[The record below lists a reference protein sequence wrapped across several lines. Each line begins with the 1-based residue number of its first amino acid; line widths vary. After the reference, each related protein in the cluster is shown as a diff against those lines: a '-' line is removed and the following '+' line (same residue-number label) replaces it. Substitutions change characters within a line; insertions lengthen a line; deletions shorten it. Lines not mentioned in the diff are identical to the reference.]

1 MQCAFAHYVLS
12 EANKCA
18 QWRNTILSAKR
29 TLKSNVLPFLYQSV
43 VFYDCEVVEF
53 DTDWQND
60 CVNFGVYRWC
70 RSRVYDLFRQQMQL
84 IFSYL
89 NEYTLFLQKSLFF
102 WTGKTLYAISEFMQK
117 NFFCAYREQIICW
130 RSRIHY
136 WYFITWKCQRAHF
149 NHSWHTESQKRE
161 ICIKIC
167 FTIKLNRMKTN
178 IHSSLCFVC

>member
-1 MQCAFAHYVLS
+1 MDAISSIIKEGRLCVLLKIMQCAFTHYVLS

-70 RSRVYDLFRQQMQL
+70 RSRVYDLFDNKCNWFSLILMSIRYFYKRVCFFEPGRLYMRYRNL
-84 IFSYL
+84 CKRIFSV
-89 NEYTLFLQKSLFF
+89 
-102 WTGKTLYAISEFMQK
+102 
-117 NFFCAYREQIICW
+117 
-130 RSRIHY
+130 RI
-136 WYFITWKCQRAHF
+136 
-149 NHSWHTESQKRE
+149 ESK
-161 ICIKIC
+161 
-167 FTIKLNRMKTN
+167 
-178 IHSSLCFVC
+178 